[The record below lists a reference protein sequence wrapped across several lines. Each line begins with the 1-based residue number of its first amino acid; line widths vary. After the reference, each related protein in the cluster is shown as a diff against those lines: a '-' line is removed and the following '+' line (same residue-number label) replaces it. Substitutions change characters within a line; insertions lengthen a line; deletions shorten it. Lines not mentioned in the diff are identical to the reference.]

1 MSQQQMVENNPA
13 LKCLSSRVGS
23 HAFRWGA
30 LVLAACLLA
39 APATSLAA
47 RPAHPAGLVSAQQA
61 VLRLSDVTHIFG
73 KGFAQSRAGALPRQ
87 SAQSVAAAAKLLHTN
102 AYTKLLHDWV
112 AGYATEYDNALSLAG
127 GMTVKSSVNVYKMRG
142 IAQQVAEA
150 TFASRVVMTRR
161 GGMGMFQSS
170 LKRYSGVGEYAEL
183 TTSVMKSARGGTA
196 LHLPGAYQVKLSFT
210 RGHYGVSVDVD
221 SGSAIRLSAVLAAAR
236 VIDSR
241 LHGG

>member
-1 MSQQQMVENNPA
+1 MRDRTAPKGLHA
-13 LKCLSSRVGS
+13 RPLSRR
-23 HAFRWGA
+23 FLWGA
-30 LVLAACLLA
+30 VTISAFLLFT
-39 APATSLAA
+39 PTTSLAA
-47 RPAHPAGLVSAQQA
+47 QQAHPAGLVSAQQA

-127 GMTVKSSVNVYKMRG
+127 GMTVKSSVNVYKTRG
-142 IAQQVAEA
+142 IAQQVAQA
-150 TFASRVVMTRR
+150 TFASRVVMTKR

-170 LKRYSGVGEYAEL
+170 LKRYSGVGEYAEV
-183 TTSVMKSARGGTA
+183 TTSVMKSARGGKA
-196 LHLPGAYQVKLSFT
+196 LHIPGAYQVKLSFT